1 METKNNLLSNLC
13 SACCFG
19 QNYSRYKDAEKDGV
33 QKGSN
38 EGEGLILGGTWVI
51 GAKEQGILFE
61 FKAKSWSCNVCKDAK
76 NELETAIQSIGGG
89 EPPLVTTVRADN
101 SMPN

>member
-61 FKAKSWSCNVCKDAK
+61 FKAKSWYANAPGAANFERK
-76 NELETAIQSIGGG
+76 
-89 EPPLVTTVRADN
+89 PPDLAPCLPYR
-101 SMPN
+101 SP